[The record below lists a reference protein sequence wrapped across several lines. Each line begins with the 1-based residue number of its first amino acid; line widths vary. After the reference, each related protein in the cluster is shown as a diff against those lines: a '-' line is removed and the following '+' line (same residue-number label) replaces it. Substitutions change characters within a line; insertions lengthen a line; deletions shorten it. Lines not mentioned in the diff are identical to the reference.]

1 MGGFPEVVSL
11 VNIKLHT
18 TLQSLVCSWPRVE
31 QQTPSTVWGRVKDI
45 SKDITELICTLSF
58 KKCASDPVR
67 PSILPDVT
75 FREHGSDGRLRG
87 GSSITQHVRH
97 ITESSS
103 SPTHSNHS
111 VHVQAR
117 NMNQSLR

>member
-1 MGGFPEVVSL
+1 MRSEPQASAHGA
-11 VNIKLHT
+11 
-18 TLQSLVCSWPRVE
+18 VCSWPRAE

-58 KKCASDPVR
+58 KKSASDPVR